1 MLILHIEK
9 GVAIIAAPMF
19 RIPGVDRVLL
29 HIREDVVTMAAPM
42 YSIPGVSRAALRSP
56 ALSFINHGDRQPVN

>member
-1 MLILHIEK
+1 M
-9 GVAIIAAPMF
+9 
-19 RIPGVDRVLL
+19 
-29 HIREDVVTMAAPM
+29 TAPM